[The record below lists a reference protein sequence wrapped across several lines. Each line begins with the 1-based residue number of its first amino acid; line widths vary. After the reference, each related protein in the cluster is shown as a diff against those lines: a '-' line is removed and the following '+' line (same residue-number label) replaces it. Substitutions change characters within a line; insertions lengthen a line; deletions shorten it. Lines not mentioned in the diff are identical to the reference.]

1 MTALIWQLCPIGNP
15 RSCGQVGRHRRYRLS
30 PAAPLVTIG
39 LPTYNGAKFL
49 AKSLDSL
56 LAQDYP
62 NSEIAI
68 SDNGSYDGTEAIA
81 RDYAARFNGIQ
92 YFRQT
97 TNLGAMANFN
107 FVLGQAKGA
116 YFMWASDHDLWAPTF
131 ISSCVDA
138 LEADDSAVLAYPR
151 SVLIDEEGNAIE
163 EMDDQIDLRD
173 ASNLD
178 RYRHL
183 IWRLG
188 ICNMI
193 YGVARREAIAATQG
207 YSDVLAPD
215 RLVLAKMALQG
226 RILTVDGQLFL
237 RRRNRPPETADQA
250 RIRQLGDLNR
260 STAAERASM
269 PAPRL
274 FRALRDRHLAA
285 VDASTL
291 SAREKAAARI
301 ATLACFH
308 MRFHVA
314 SRRVWALKAAAV
326 ATRQSMR
333 LSRWWGQD

>member
-1 MTALIWQLCPIGNP
+1 MA
-15 RSCGQVGRHRRYRLS
+15 V
-30 PAAPLVTIG
+30 AAPLVTIG

-62 NSEIAI
+62 NTEIAI
-68 SDNGSYDGTEAIA
+68 SDNGSADGTEAIA
-81 RDYAARFNGIQ
+81 RDYAERFDSIR
-92 YFRQT
+92 YCRQPA
-97 TNLGAMANFN
+97 NLGAMANFN
-107 FVLGQAKGA
+107 FVLGQARGA

-131 ISSCVDA
+131 ISTCVGA
-138 LEADDSAVLAYPR
+138 LEADHSAVLAYPR
-151 SVLIDEEGNAIE
+151 SILIDEEGNSIE
-163 EMDDQIDLRD
+163 EMDDQIDLLD
-173 ASNLD
+173 ASSLD

-226 RILTVDGQLFL
+226 RILTVDGPLFL

-250 RIRQLGDLNR
+250 RIRQLGDLDR

-274 FRALRDRHLAA
+274 FRALRDLHLAA
-285 VDASTL
+285 VDASML

-314 SRRVWALKAAAV
+314 SRRVWALKAVAA
-326 ATRQSMR
+326 AAHQTNR
-333 LSRWWGQD
+333 LRRWWGQD